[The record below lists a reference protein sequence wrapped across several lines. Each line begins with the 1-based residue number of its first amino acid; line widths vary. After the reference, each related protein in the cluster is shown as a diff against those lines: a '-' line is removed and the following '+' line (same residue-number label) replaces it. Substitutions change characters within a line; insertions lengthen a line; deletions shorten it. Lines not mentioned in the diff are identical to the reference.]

1 MGTANRVCAG
11 RPVLSARAGL
21 LECRRGMARAQHRH
35 ELPIQRHPPAVLGAR
50 CRCIRRKP
58 HLQLHTASRRA
69 TNSLDKVMDGGTV
82 PCHELVWILEFRR
95 RARYVVAAAEQLMDD
110 AVAVLS
116 SVTGMERSKVL
127 VAARV
132 VCRVPWCQRVPAPR
146 VDKKAG
152 GAAGSR
158 GECACCTRGSIG
170 RDTHGVRAQGRRYVL
185 NMASERVVFACTCAI
200 VQILKSMSIV
210 SSAHVFAFLT
220 MVCFFLLYRGGRKRL
235 RRFSPSRTLA
245 CYGPLSLCPRSFPRT
260 RSPRCTHAGPSKP
273 CNP

>member
-1 MGTANRVCAG
+1 VA
-11 RPVLSARAGL
+11 RP
-21 LECRRGMARAQHRH
+21 
-35 ELPIQRHPPAVLGAR
+35 I
-50 CRCIRRKP
+50 
-58 HLQLHTASRRA
+58 A
-69 TNSLDKVMDGGTV
+69 TNLFGFSNFDGVRDMG
-82 PCHELVWILEFRR
+82 I
-95 RARYVVAAAEQLMDD
+95 VAAAEQLMDD

>member
-69 TNSLDKVMDGGTV
+69 TNSLAKVARPLATNLFGFSNFDGVRDMG
-82 PCHELVWILEFRR
+82 I
-95 RARYVVAAAEQLMDD
+95 VAAAEQLMDD